1 MAHLIPKFLWSSGG
15 AIEEKRTWVANS
27 KYCHGPTKT
36 SFRLT
41 AGNKIYAL
49 SASVAGEFDLAKKV
63 PSDRALFNKYRLA
76 DKKLKFLLSLSLARF
91 VIGSNSN
98 RDLRNLTRFS
108 PLFLARCSRST
119 TTSALLAPT
128 TEL

>member
-76 DKKLKFLLSLSLARF
+76 DKKLKFLLSLARF

-108 PLFLARCSRST
+108 PLF
-119 TTSALLAPT
+119 
-128 TEL
+128 

>member
-49 SASVAGEFDLAKKV
+49 SASVAGEFDQAKKV
-63 PSDRALFNKYRLA
+63 PSDRALFKKYRLA
-76 DKKLKFLLSLSLARF
+76 DKKLTFLRSLDLS
-91 VIGSNSN
+91 
-98 RDLRNLTRFS
+98 
-108 PLFLARCSRST
+108 
-119 TTSALLAPT
+119 
-128 TEL
+128 

>member
-76 DKKLKFLLSLSLARF
+76 DKKLKFLLSLSLD
-91 VIGSNSN
+91 SS
-98 RDLRNLTRFS
+98 
-108 PLFLARCSRST
+108 
-119 TTSALLAPT
+119 
-128 TEL
+128 